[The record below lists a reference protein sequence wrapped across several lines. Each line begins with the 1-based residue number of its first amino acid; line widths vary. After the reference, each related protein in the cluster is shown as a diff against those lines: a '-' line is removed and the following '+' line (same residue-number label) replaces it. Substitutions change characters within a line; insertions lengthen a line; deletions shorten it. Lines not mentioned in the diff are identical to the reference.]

1 MSNLDTLQEASQD
14 KEANGTMLPLHFYL
28 FKTRKEDSA
37 ELLRTR
43 FSASRKKIPNILV
56 FVFTLD

>member
-14 KEANGTMLPLHFYL
+14 KEANGTMLPLHFCF
-28 FKTRKEDSA
+28 FKTHKEDSA